1 MKKSILLLFYLCITI
16 AINAQS
22 IGGNVLGVSF
32 KSSLLET
39 FNLLNYKG
47 YCPKMVSLPAGHS
60 IHYMIKVQNP
70 PEYFLNWEECVID
83 SYVDNFW
90 GRTNVWDVQFM
101 KLYKDKSIA
110 DNDYAKLLMSLKPL
124 YSSLKS
130 GDIFLDIRILK
141 HYTVEDKKTKLIV
154 TEQYNSF
161 NDSYVVNLRFCD
173 KKRYYKEKR

>member
-60 IHYMIKVQNP
+60 IHYMIEVQNP

-90 GRTNVWDVQFM
+90 GRTNVWDVQLM

-124 YSSLKS
+124 YH
-130 GDIFLDIRILK
+130 I
-141 HYTVEDKKTKLIV
+141 
-154 TEQYNSF
+154 NSF
-161 NDSYVVNLRFCD
+161 LLVLNYLHLHLIYFVELNQQNFHLSLRMYLLRNPKNHNEIFEQSYF
-173 KKRYYKEKR
+173 